1 MQKKIIGP
9 LEDLGEINM
18 AKSKRVSIEI
28 EMIQLPVYNAD
39 KRLDL
44 HVIDTE
50 YYKAI
55 SRRQKV

>member
-39 KRLDL
+39 KRLDP